1 MKKTKD
7 TKKVNKTTKAST
19 AKKPKKKNVLFA
31 AFEAAPF
38 TKTGGLGDVV
48 GSLPAKIK
56 NDEYEVRVILPKL
69 NSIPDEYVSKMKY
82 ITNFEVKLG
91 WRNAY
96 CGLFT
101 LKKNGVTYY
110 FLDNEYYFFR
120 SNVYGEFDDGERV
133 AFFSKAI
140 LESIRYFSPKFMPD
154 IIHCNDWH
162 TALVPV
168 FLREFYM
175 EIEGF
180 ENIKTVFTIHN
191 LKFQGQYDN
200 FVMGDI
206 LGLDGRA
213 SSGQLIHDDAAN
225 YLQGAVIYADSITT
239 VSPTYAEEICTPQ
252 YGEGLAGLFESRKY
266 KLSGIINGINNDDIN
281 PEKDKNISAKY
292 KKEDLLGKAKC
303 KAELQKELGF
313 DVNPEIP
320 LYVTVGRLTDQKGT
334 NLINDLLGEFAQRKM
349 QFAILGT
356 GEGEYE
362 YSFMSMADF
371 APKSF
376 ACRIMFSENLSRKFY
391 SGADAFIMPSQFEPC
406 GLAQM
411 MAMRYGTLPI
421 VRETG
426 GLKDTVKGYWDYGK
440 EANGFSFKDFDD
452 NALRTAV
459 DSSLDMWYNDHDTW
473 DKLVENAMSEDFGWE
488 KSAEKYRELYK
499 SLI

>member
-1 MKKTKD
+1 MTKTRKKKTERI
-7 TKKVNKTTKAST
+7 
-19 AKKPKKKNVLFA
+19 KKKKVLFA
-31 AFEAAPF
+31 AFEAVPF
-38 TKTGGLGDVV
+38 TKTGGLGDVA

-56 NDEYEVRVILPKL
+56 NEEYDVRVILPKL
-69 NSIPDEYVSKMKY
+69 SAIPEEYQSKMKY
-82 ITNFEVKLG
+82 VTNFEVNLG
-91 WRNAY
+91 WRNSY

-101 LKKNGVTYY
+101 LRTGGITYY
-110 FLDNEYYFFR
+110 FIDNEYYFYR
-120 SNVYGEFDDGERV
+120 NNIYGEFDDGERV

-168 FLREFYM
+168 FLHEFYRGV
-175 EIEGF
+175 EDF
-180 ENIKTVFTIHN
+180 DKIKTVFTIHN
-191 LKFQGQYDN
+191 LRFQGQYDK
-200 FVMGDI
+200 FVIGDI
-206 LGLDGRA
+206 LGLDKFP

-225 YLQGAVIYADSITT
+225 YLQGAVIYADAVTT
-239 VSPTYAEEICTPQ
+239 VSPTYADEICLPGC
-252 YGEGLAGLFESRKY
+252 GEGLHGLFQSRKY
-266 KLSGIINGINNDDIN
+266 KLSGILNGINTDDVN
-281 PEKDKNISAKY
+281 PEKDKRIAAKY
-292 KKEDLLGKAKC
+292 SKDDLSGKAKC
-303 KAELQKELGF
+303 KAKLQEELGF
-313 DVNPEIP
+313 DVDPDIP
-320 LYVTVGRLTDQKGT
+320 LYVMVSRLTVQKGA
-334 NLINDLLGEFAQRKM
+334 NLIDDLLGEFAQKKM
-349 QFAILGT
+349 QFAVLGT
-356 GEGEYE
+356 GDGKYE

-376 ACRIMFSENLSRKFY
+376 ACRIMFSEKLSRMFY

-426 GLKDTVKGYWDYGK
+426 GLKDTVKGYWDYGT

-459 DSSLDMWYNDHDTW
+459 DSTLDLWYNDHETW

-488 KSAEKYRELYK
+488 NSAEKYRNLYK